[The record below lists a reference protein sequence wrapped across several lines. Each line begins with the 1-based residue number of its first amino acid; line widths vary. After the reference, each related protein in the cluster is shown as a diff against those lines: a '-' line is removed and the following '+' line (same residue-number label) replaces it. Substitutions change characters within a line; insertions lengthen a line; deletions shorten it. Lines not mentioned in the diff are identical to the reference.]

1 MKKICM
7 AGLMAVMLIC
17 TAKQS
22 VFAAQTKVLETAAQN
37 ETADKDTDTIVEL
50 SEEKALE
57 EKRAEIRRTIQEQ
70 EEERRA
76 LAEKKAREEEEERQ
90 AREALERQQ
99 EEERIQA
106 RQELVDYALQFVG
119 NPYVYGGTSLTQG
132 ADCSGFVQSVF
143 RDCGYG
149 ELPRVASAQ
158 FESSSH
164 KELDQLETGDLVF
177 YGDSI
182 YHVAIYMGDG
192 KVVHASNSRTG
203 ITISDYDYMP
213 PSCAG
218 TYLA

>member
-7 AGLMAVMLIC
+7 AGFLAVMLVL
-17 TAKQS
+17 AAGQS
-22 VFAAQTKVLETAAQN
+22 VFAAQTKVLETSVQDEAP
-37 ETADKDTDTIVEL
+37 DKETDTIVEL

-57 EKRAEIRRTIQEQ
+57 EKRAQIRKTIQAQ
-70 EEERRA
+70 EAERQA
-76 LAEKKAREEEEERQ
+76 LAEKKAREEEAAQ
-90 AREALERQQ
+90 KAQ

-132 ADCSGFVQSVF
+132 ADCSGFVQTVF

-164 KELDQLETGDLVF
+164 KTLDQLETGDLVF